1 MPTVTLPPAS
11 PVELLT
17 AYYSASAQAYEQWW
31 ASAIH
36 PAGVQLIDQLPL
48 HSAHRVL
55 DLGAGVGTLLP
66 TIRRAAPSALVVAA
80 DRAQGM
86 LRRIP
91 DGYPQVIADAAKLP
105 FNSAS
110 YDAVIMAFVL
120 FHVPE
125 PETAL
130 DEVRRVLRTGGSVGL
145 TTWGYDRGAPALDI
159 WNQELD
165 CHGAPADRPLIA
177 QHELMNTPDKLRAML
192 QRSGFQHAEI
202 KIMPWSHRAS
212 LRQFIEQHRT
222 LGVTGR
228 RLAQLKPVARA
239 DFLRNVRLRLENLW
253 PEDFVDRGEVL
264 IATAN
269 TRQHD

>member
-1 MPTVTLPPAS
+1 VTLPPAS
-11 PVELLT
+11 PVDLLT

-36 PAGVQLIDQLPL
+36 PAGVHLIDKVPL
-48 HSAHRVL
+48 HSTERVL

-66 TIRRAAPSALVVAA
+66 AIRRAAPSALIVAA
-80 DRAQGM
+80 DRAEGM
-86 LRRIP
+86 LRRTSA
-91 DGYPQVIADAAKLP
+91 GYPRVIADAAKLP

-110 YDAVIMAFVL
+110 YDVVIMAFVL

-125 PETAL
+125 PEAAL
-130 DEVRRVLRTGGSVGL
+130 DEVRRVLRASGSIGL
-145 TTWGYDRGAPALDI
+145 ATWGYDRGAPALAI

-165 CHGAPADRPLIA
+165 RHGAPLDRPLIA
-177 QHELMNTPDKLRAML
+177 QHDLMNTPDKLRAML
-192 QRSGFQHAEI
+192 QRTGFHHVQVNSMA
-202 KIMPWSHRAS
+202 WSHQAS

-222 LGVTGR
+222 LGVSGR
-228 RLAQLKPVARA
+228 RLAQLEPAARA
-239 DFLRNVRLRLENLW
+239 DFLRNVRRRLENLC

-269 TRQHD
+269 TP

>member
-1 MPTVTLPPAS
+1 MTLPPAS
-11 PVELLT
+11 PVDLLT

-36 PAGVQLIDQLPL
+36 PAGVHLVDRLPL
-48 HSAHRVL
+48 HSAERVL

-66 TIRRAAPSALVVAA
+66 AIRRAAPSALVVAA
-80 DRAQGM
+80 DRAEGM
-86 LRRIP
+86 LRRTSA
-91 DGYPQVIADAAKLP
+91 GYPRVIADAARLP

-110 YDAVIMAFVL
+110 YDVVIMAFVL

-130 DEVRRVLRTGGSVGL
+130 DEVRRVLRAGGSVGL

-165 CHGAPADRPLIA
+165 RHGAPPDRPLIA

-192 QRSGFQHAEI
+192 QRTGFQHAEI
-202 KIMPWSHRAS
+202 KVMPWSHQAS
-212 LRQFIEQHRT
+212 LGQFIEQHRT

-228 RLAQLKPVARA
+228 RLAQLKPAARA
-239 DFLRNVRLRLENLW
+239 DFLRNVRRRLESLC

-264 IATAN
+264 TATAN
-269 TRQHD
+269 TR

>member
-1 MPTVTLPPAS
+1 VTLPPAS

-36 PAGVQLIDQLPL
+36 PAGVHLVDRLPL
-48 HSAHRVL
+48 HTAERVL
-55 DLGAGVGTLLP
+55 DLGGGVGTLLP
-66 TIRRAAPSALVVAA
+66 AIHRAAPSALVVAA
-80 DRAQGM
+80 DRAEGM

-91 DGYPQVIADAAKLP
+91 AGYPRIVADAAKLP

-125 PETAL
+125 PEAAL
-130 DEVRRVLRTGGSVGL
+130 GEVRRVLRARGSVGL
-145 TTWGYDRGAPALDI
+145 TTWGYDRGAPALNI

-165 CHGAPADRPLIA
+165 RHGAPPDRPLIA
-177 QHELMNTPDKLRAML
+177 QHELMNTPDKLRTML
-192 QRSGFQHAEI
+192 QRSGFQCAEI
-202 KIMPWSHRAS
+202 KIMPWSHQAS
-212 LRQFIEQHRT
+212 LRQFTEQHRT

-228 RLAQLKPVARA
+228 RLAQLKPSARA
-239 DFLRNVRLRLENLW
+239 DFLRNVRLRLESLCR
-253 PEDFVDRGEVL
+253 EAFLDRGEVL

-269 TRQHD
+269 TR

>member
-1 MPTVTLPPAS
+1 VTVTLPPAS
-11 PVELLT
+11 PVDLLT
-17 AYYSASAQAYEQWW
+17 AYYSASAHAYEQWW

-48 HSAHRVL
+48 HSADHVL

-66 TIRRAAPSALVVAA
+66 AIRRAAPSALIVAA
-80 DRAQGM
+80 DRAEGM

-91 DGYPQVIADAAKLP
+91 VGSPRVIADAAQLP

-125 PETAL
+125 PATAL
-130 DEVRRVLRTGGSVGL
+130 GEVRRVLRAGGNVGL
-145 TTWGYDRGAPALDI
+145 TTWGYDSGAPALNI

-165 CHGAPADRPLIA
+165 RHGAPPDRPLIA

-192 QRSGFQHAEI
+192 QRSGFQRAQI
-202 KIMPWSHRAS
+202 KIMPWSHQAS
-212 LRQFIEQHRT
+212 PRQFIEQHKT

-228 RLAQLKPVARA
+228 RLARLKPAARA
-239 DFLRNVRLRLENLW
+239 DFLRNVRLRLESLSR
-253 PEDFVDRGEVL
+253 EDFLDRGEVL

-269 TRQHD
+269 TR